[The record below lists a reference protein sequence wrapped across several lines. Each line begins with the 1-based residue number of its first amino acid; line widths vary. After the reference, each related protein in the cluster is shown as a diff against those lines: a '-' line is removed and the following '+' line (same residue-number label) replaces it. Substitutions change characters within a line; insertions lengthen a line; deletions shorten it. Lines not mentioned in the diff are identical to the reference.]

1 MEWNYW
7 VSNHGKGPHNGAR
20 ACLKQA
26 LQKEQ
31 LKPNGILL
39 QNAQDVVSIL

>member
-7 VSNHGKGPHNGAR
+7 GTGHGKGPRDGAR

-31 LKPNGILL
+31 LKPHGIPL
-39 QNAQDVVSIL
+39 